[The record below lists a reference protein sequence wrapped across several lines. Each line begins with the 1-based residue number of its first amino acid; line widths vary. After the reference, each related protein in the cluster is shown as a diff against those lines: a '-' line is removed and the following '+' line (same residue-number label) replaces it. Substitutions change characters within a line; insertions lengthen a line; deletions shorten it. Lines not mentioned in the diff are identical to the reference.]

1 MQMIIGLLT
10 LDLLIPYCGSLKE
23 KRTAIKSVKDKI
35 RTKFNVSIAEID
47 FQDKW
52 QRARIAVVQVG
63 NDYQYIEK
71 NLNSVFA
78 IIEANGI
85 IEITNHSV
93 EYL

>member
-10 LDLLIPYCGSLKE
+10 LDLLIPPCGSLKE
-23 KRTAIKSVKDKI
+23 KRTTIKSIKDKI
-35 RTKFNVSIAEID
+35 RNKYNVSIAEID

-71 NLNSVFA
+71 NLNSVFK
-78 IIEANGI
+78 IIDTYGI